1 MINAYKAEY
10 DQGWSEYFRFL
21 DESIKIRVAKKIGKI
36 LNYPNK
42 RHLRKS
48 LFFVDEV
55 GQYRII
61 YRVFEEAK
69 QVRFYF
75 VGTHRNMRS
84 GINRTFD
91 IRCH

>member
-1 MINAYKAEY
+1 VINTYKVDY
-10 DQGWSEYFRFL
+10 DREWSEYFQSL
-21 DESIKIRVAKKIGKI
+21 DESIKARIAKKIGKI

-42 RHLRKS
+42 RHLKKS

-61 YRVFEEAK
+61 YRIFEEDK

-75 VGTHRNMRS
+75 VGTHKKYEKWYKHD
-84 GINRTFD
+84 FK
-91 IRCH
+91 